1 MDAGQLAQQALEF
14 IPPQAG
20 RAPQMV
26 APLPGLKLLRH
37 HTPTEFEAALYEPV
51 FCLIVQ
57 GAKLTT
63 LGERTFTARAGQ
75 CLLVSHD
82 LPVVA
87 KVTQAPYLSL
97 LLALDV
103 SVLRGMYDELDAPAR
118 ETISP
123 RAMEVQKAPPE
134 LMGALSRYLALARA
148 PADAKV
154 LGPLALKEI
163 HYRLL
168 TAAFGGVLRRLVLHG
183 SRESAVARAITRI
196 REDFRGAI
204 AIPRLARD
212 VGMSTSAFHKHFK
225 AVTESSPLQFQKDLR
240 LIEARRVLTRGGASV
255 SSVAF
260 EVGYESPN
268 QFSREYARKFGVPPS
283 RDVASPPRSAR

>member
-1 MDAGQLAQQALEF
+1 MDIELLAQQALRHL
-14 IPPQAG
+14 PSQVG
-20 RAPQMV
+20 SAPQTV
-26 APLPGLKLLRH
+26 SPLPGLKLLRH
-37 HTPTEFEAALYEPV
+37 HKPTQFEASLYEPV

-82 LPVVA
+82 LAVVA

-97 LLALDV
+97 LLDV
-103 SVLRGMYDELDAPAR
+103 DVNVLRGMYDELDAPVR
-118 ETISP
+118 ETTQA
-123 RAMEVQKAPPE
+123 RAMEVQKASPA
-134 LMGALSRYLALARA
+134 LVDALSRYLALAKS

-154 LGPLALKEI
+154 LGQLVLKEI
-163 HYRLL
+163 HYRLF
-168 TAAFGGVLRRLVLHG
+168 TAAFGGVLRKLVVHD
-183 SRESAVARAITRI
+183 SRESAVARAIAQI
-196 REDFRGAI
+196 RRDFRGAI
-204 AIPRLARD
+204 AIPELARL

-225 AVTESSPLQFQKDLR
+225 EVTESSPLQYQKDLR

-255 SSVAF
+255 STVAF

-283 RDVASPPRSAR
+283 RDAAA